1 MDGRGGC
8 GWEEGEAAWE
18 GGGWEGWEGDGGKRG
33 VVEEG
38 EGKGRGLRKKLG
50 RRSNWRRRGSA
61 QVQGLVLHH
70 CTVPL
75 LLVADVLEDLEEHR
89 PQSLLLLT
97 STRGLLAEVRQAAL
111 VERRGNWRTSR
122 GLTVA
127 EVLAGTRRRGSRQ
140 QRRQQWS
147 FRWEKEIIGS
157 ELDRRRFPLARHLF
171 EQGEVVEEQLSLVEQ
186 RTMFGEEQHCSVGEE
201 LCR

>member
-1 MDGRGGC
+1 M
-8 GWEEGEAAWE
+8 
-18 GGGWEGWEGDGGKRG
+18 
-33 VVEEG
+33 EEG
-38 EGKGRGLRKKLG
+38 EGKGRALRKKLS
-50 RRSNWRRRGSA
+50 RRSNRRRRRRRCSA

-70 CTVPL
+70 CTVSL
-75 LLVADVLEDLEEHR
+75 LLLADVLEDLEEHR
-89 PQSLLLLT
+89 PQPLLLLT
-97 STRGLLAEVRQAAL
+97 SSRGLLAEVRQAAR

-140 QRRQQWS
+140 QRRQQRS
-147 FRWEKEIIGS
+147 LRWEKEIIGS

-171 EQGEVVEEQLSLVEQ
+171 EKQWKSSSPWLSSGQCLEKSS
-186 RTMFGEEQHCSVGEE
+186 TALLE